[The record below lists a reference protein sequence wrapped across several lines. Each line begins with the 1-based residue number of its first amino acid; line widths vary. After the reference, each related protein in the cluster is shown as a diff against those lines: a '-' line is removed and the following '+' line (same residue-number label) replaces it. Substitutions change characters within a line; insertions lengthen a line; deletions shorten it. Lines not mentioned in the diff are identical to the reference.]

1 MICRIC
7 SGFETKSG
15 WGDSYIIGGVI
26 MVLFDRKSVC
36 ALALSLGLSLT
47 VTVTGCA
54 DVPDDVKTGSRGEA
68 DTVSAAESFI
78 SVGDS
83 VDGAAEDIKGRAFD
97 NITVNSDLVVQSA
110 DKLYDGKLM
119 AISGFDS
126 KAEDIF
132 KHYIGDEYDESKM
145 IFDEHTYPTGPEY
158 SDGDWYISVGCNGFV
173 NYQHCLTADIYNNS
187 ALADYYAFK
196 DDDVNNIGGK
206 DVSVLQAAEIA
217 QAFADDLVE
226 FTDYPNDIKV
236 SHISLCKGDNDE
248 NGNDN
253 GNDNEFYVVY
263 FEMEYEG
270 CPMLSYMPTTADDDI
285 AIPTAV
291 AYIEGDEVNCFIV
304 QVGFECY
311 GDKEEIGEVISPQSA
326 VDKVSGGLSQYIGL
340 DLKRV
345 SLQYILSLDGNV
357 QPTEEGEGKDIDK
370 APWTTFASY
379 NTFVC
384 KPYWVLYFDESA
396 GRETF
401 ALYDIASGEIQ
412 FVDTGYLHT

>member
-1 MICRIC
+1 
-7 SGFETKSG
+7 
-15 WGDSYIIGGVI
+15 
-26 MVLFDRKSVC
+26 MVMFDRKRVC
-36 ALALSLGLSLT
+36 ALALSLSLSLAA
-47 VTVTGCA
+47 TGCVA
-54 DVPDDVKTGSRGEA
+54 VPDDVKTGSRGEV

-83 VDGAAEDIKGRAFD
+83 IDGAAEDIKGKTFD

-110 DKLYDGKLM
+110 DKLSNGKLV
-119 AISGFDS
+119 AISGFDG

-173 NYQHCLTADIYNNS
+173 NYQHCLTADIYNYS
-187 ALADYYAFK
+187 ALEDYYAFK

-206 DVSVLQAAEIA
+206 DVSVRKAAEIA
-217 QAFADDLVE
+217 QAFADELVE
-226 FTDYPNDIKV
+226 FTDYPNDMKV
-236 SHISLCKGDNDE
+236 SHISLCKDDND
-248 NGNDN
+248 DN
-253 GNDNEFYVVY
+253 ENEFYVVN

-270 CPMLSYMPTTADDDI
+270 CSVLSYMPTTADDDI
-285 AIPTAV
+285 AIPKAE
-291 AYIEGDEVNCFIV
+291 AYIQGDEVNCFIV

-311 GDKEEIGEVISPQSA
+311 GDKEEIGDVISPQSA
-326 VDKVSGGLSQYIGL
+326 VDKVSRGLSQYIGL

-345 SLQYILSLDGNV
+345 SLQYILTWDGNV
-357 QPTEEGEGKDIDK
+357 QQTEEGEEKDIDK

-379 NTFVC
+379 NTFIY

-412 FVDTGYLHT
+412 FVDNGYLHS